1 MHEDK
6 FLVQSSRVYPVI
18 AYYQK
23 TINKG
28 KAKATNKYLLGDQS

>member
-23 TINKG
+23 TINKRQG
-28 KAKATNKYLLGDQS
+28 ESDQ